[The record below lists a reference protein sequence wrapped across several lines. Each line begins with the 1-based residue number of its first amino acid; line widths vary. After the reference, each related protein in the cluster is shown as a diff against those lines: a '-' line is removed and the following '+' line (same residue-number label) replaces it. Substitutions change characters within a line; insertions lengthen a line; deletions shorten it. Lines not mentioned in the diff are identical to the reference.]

1 MNEIFSGA
9 KFCTE
14 IGGREV
20 EVSGADIRNALRYY
34 HEHEESLTEGK
45 WIKVVP
51 EWICEGLFSTPRES
65 REEEQL
71 RRKIVVALAEAKKNE
86 KYKKTFYFLVPKE
99 PENKTFNQI
108 LADAKK
114 ENLAIMDW
122 VWQGLE
128 WAFRITQGE
137 SWENICLNP
146 DTSSWFRV
154 IKSKESTY
162 EVWGGARR
170 LSAHIPETTCLST
183 IRNYEYTY
191 KQEVPVYVH
200 VEK

>member
-1 MNEIFSGA
+1 MEKIYSCEKFSTDV
-9 KFCTE
+9 C
-14 IGGREV
+14 GREV
-20 EVSGADIRNALRYY
+20 EVSGAEIVEALVHY
-34 HEHEESLTEGK
+34 HKSQNSITEGK

-191 KQEVPVYVH
+191 KQEVPVYVR